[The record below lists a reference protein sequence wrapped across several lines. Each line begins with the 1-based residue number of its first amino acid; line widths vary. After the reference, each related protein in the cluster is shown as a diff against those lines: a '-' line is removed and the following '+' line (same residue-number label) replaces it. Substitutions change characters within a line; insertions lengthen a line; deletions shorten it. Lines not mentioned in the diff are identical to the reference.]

1 VIDRLKNPDRVTA
14 TYSADRSA
22 ASLATTGWL
31 SARLLVVPPGFGWDV
46 TIALGILD
54 RPVTITFDGK
64 IETRFHV
71 SISANEWGYFFCH
84 QGKVSWIRVT
94 DNVSVHERDEYNLAS
109 ATPPLRD
116 LGRFLAGL
124 EAKHALRFR
133 REHAAVRTNIVDGAE
148 PIKQWIV
155 DEL

>member
-1 VIDRLKNPDRVTA
+1 MIDRLKHPDRVTA
-14 TYSADRSA
+14 TYSSDRSA
-22 ASLATTGWL
+22 AALATAGWL
-31 SARLLVVPPGFGWDV
+31 SGRLLVVPPGIRWDV

-54 RPVTITFDGK
+54 RPATITFDGK
-64 IETRFHV
+64 IDTRFHV

-84 QGKVSWIRVT
+84 HGKVSWIRVT
-94 DNVSVHERDEYNLAS
+94 DNVWVHERDEYNLAGS
-109 ATPPLRD
+109 TPPLRD
-116 LGRFLAGL
+116 LRRFVADL
-124 EAKHALRFR
+124 EAKHQLRFR